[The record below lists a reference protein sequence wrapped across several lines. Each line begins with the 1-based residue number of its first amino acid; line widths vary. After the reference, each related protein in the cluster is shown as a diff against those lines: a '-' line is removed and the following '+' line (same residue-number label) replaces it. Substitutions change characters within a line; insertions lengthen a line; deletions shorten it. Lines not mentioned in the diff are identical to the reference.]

1 VHYSPRVKKG
11 YLYRYSKLVGPA
23 LKGGFLA
30 DEWFIDMPLI
40 HPPIVEEEV
49 QFCIFG
55 EQRRGRKKVGPRII
69 QL

>member
-1 VHYSPRVKKG
+1 
-11 YLYRYSKLVGPA
+11 
-23 LKGGFLA
+23 LA